1 MRLRVPGFVEE
12 LRRVRITAVR
22 TRRLEWA
29 VGLEVS
35 LPVSLL
41 RSLVGSAD
49 VSTLDLRP
57 FPPLHQN
64 GLADSL
70 RLRAA
75 FTEQPL
81 VSRLPFSYQRVPPKV
96 RWLIARNIG
105 SRLRTKQQSWA
116 KFPDW
121 PLDLSA
127 DFASDWSATD
137 PDVPAPQPAPVL
149 LTHDIDSPEG
159 LRNLVE
165 LFLPVEEAAGARSTN
180 YVVPCGW
187 QLDHGL
193 LREVIQR
200 GHEIG
205 VHGYDHSN
213 RTAFLSATERR
224 QRLTDGRAAL
234 EAYAPS
240 GYRAPSLVRTSELVE
255 DLADYYRYDSSI
267 PTSGGP
273 FPVFNNG
280 CASAR
285 PFRIDRTLEIPITLR
300 RDGSVQFL
308 GYTPQEIG
316 AMWEQNAETIATARG
331 VVMLLTHC
339 EKRFSGNRPMLD
351 TYRRFLEFARCS
363 PRFEWSTAS
372 RVAAAAG
379 PP

>member
-1 MRLRVPGFVEE
+1 M
-12 LRRVRITAVR
+12 
-22 TRRLEWA
+22 
-29 VGLEVS
+29 
-35 LPVSLL
+35 
-41 RSLVGSAD
+41 
-49 VSTLDLRP
+49 
-57 FPPLHQN
+57 
-64 GLADSL
+64 
-70 RLRAA
+70 
-75 FTEQPL
+75 
-81 VSRLPFSYQRVPPKV
+81 V

-105 SRLRTKQQSWA
+105 RRLRTKQQAWA
-116 KFPDW
+116 RFPDW

-127 DFASDWSATD
+127 DFVSDWSATEL
-137 PDVPAPQPAPVL
+137 DVAAPQPAPVL

-165 LFLPVEEAAGARSTN
+165 LFLPIEEAAGARSTN

-193 LREVIQR
+193 LREIIQR

-234 EAYAPS
+234 EAYSPA

-255 DLADYYRYDSSI
+255 DLAGYYRYDSSI

-285 PFRIDRTLEIPITLR
+285 PFRIDRTLEIPITMR

-308 GYTPQEIG
+308 GYTPAEIG
-316 AMWEQNAETIATARG
+316 AMWEQNAETIAMARG

-351 TYRRFLEFARCS
+351 AYRQFLEFVRCS
-363 PRFEWSTAS
+363 PRFEWSTAA

-379 PP
+379 PQ